1 MGILPTPL
9 THSRHALLHTFA
21 TGLGHY
27 SDDDGRGHGSDDDV
41 GGDDVTDWRFQN
53 LFCW

>member
-1 MGILPTPL
+1 MSDLDGYPANTPNRL
-9 THSRHALLHTFA
+9 TPRPVA

-41 GGDDVTDWRFQN
+41 GGDYVTD
-53 LFCW
+53 LSCW